1 MAHQQHPNTSRAMLS
16 WLERDPQGAALL
28 RQAQTLSRL
37 QDQLRAHTGLQLEVC
52 GLRERVVVV
61 FASGAMAARLRQQAP
76 SLLRFLRTQGWSLEE
91 IKIKARPYSPK
102 PAFVIAPRGGLSA
115 KARSELSALRT
126 KIHHPGL
133 AQSLK
138 GLLRKA
144 NQA

>member
-1 MAHQQHPNTSRAMLS
+1 
-16 WLERDPQGAALL
+16 
-28 RQAQTLSRL
+28 
-37 QDQLRAHTGLQLEVC
+37 
-52 GLRERVVVV
+52 
-61 FASGAMAARLRQQAP
+61 MAARLRQQAP